1 MKNLAV
7 ADGKGKGKGEAKP
20 AEAGAA
26 VEKKKA
32 VVKVDAG
39 DVALLVSLRLFATLS
54 VGEREEKEGGR

>member
-1 MKNLAV
+1 
-7 ADGKGKGKGEAKP
+7 
-20 AEAGAA
+20 

-54 VGEREEKEGGR
+54 VGEREERGWEGKWGVPKQQKKPLEKRKSQYRV